1 MACRRSRSHTT
12 RLESPQCALALLLL
26 CRVYGCFAGPVHV
39 DPHVTAVWG
48 KNVTLKCLIEV
59 NETITQFSWEKI
71 IGKGAQTLAVYHP
84 RFGTSFQESYQERTT
99 FRNHSL
105 YDATIIISNIDF
117 SDSGEYICKAVT
129 FPLGNVQ
136 SSTTMT
142 VYVEPIVSISKG
154 SDPLLDG
161 ANETVAAF
169 CIAAFGKPAAEVYW
183 EESLGKMETNSTSY
197 PNKTV
202 TVISQYKLV
211 PTRFARGRNIT
222 CVVRHP
228 AFENDVRYPF
238 KLDIQYAP
246 EVSVTGYDGNWFVG
260 RKNVHLKCNADS
272 NPPPSEMKWTRLDG
286 NWPEGLSSMNNTLL
300 FTHPLTHNV
309 SGTYVCSVSNI
320 LGQKSDQK
328 TITILEPPVTT
339 PVPTISQAHSSVDIA
354 GLATTSKR
362 LNFPASTMATMQD
375 GNFGTIIGS
384 VVGGCLF
391 LILLIVLS
399 GVIYYRRK
407 QTFRG
412 DYFTKSYIPPSD
424 MQKESQIDVLQ
435 PEDLDPFPDNLKK
448 DIDTKPN
455 DHIYNEYLQEVE
467 NPEWN
472 NIGTYRYQEPFE
484 RPMNNYVDKKMPI
497 VSRYNKNCYND
508 NEDDLVSHVDGSVIS
523 RREWYV

>member
-1 MACRRSRSHTT
+1 MAWRRRAAPGLQQSYI
-12 RLESPQCALALLLL
+12 ALLLL
-26 CRVYGCFAGPVHV
+26 CRVYGTYAGPVHV

-71 IGKGAQTLAVYHP
+71 IGKGVQSIAVHNP
-84 RFGTSFQESYQERTT
+84 RFGTSFHESYLDRTT
-99 FRNHSL
+99 FKNTSL
-105 YDATIIISNIDF
+105 YDATIVINKVDF
-117 SDSGEYICKAVT
+117 PDAGEYICKAVT
-129 FPLGNVQ
+129 FPLGNAQ

-142 VYVEPIVSISKG
+142 VFVEPTVIITKG
-154 SDPLLDG
+154 PDPLLDG

-169 CIAAFGKPAAEVYW
+169 CTAATGKPAAEVFW
-183 EESLGKMETNSTSY
+183 EEHIGKVEMNSTSY

-202 TVISQYKLV
+202 TVVSQYRLL

-222 CVVRHP
+222 CVIRHP
-228 AFENDVRYPF
+228 AFDNDIRHPF
-238 KLDIQYAP
+238 TLDIQYAP
-246 EVSVTGYDGNWFVG
+246 EVSVTGYDGNWFLG
-260 RKNVHLKCNADS
+260 RKNVQLKCNADS
-272 NPPPSEMKWTRLDG
+272 NPPPTEIKWSRLDG
-286 NWPEGLSSMNNTLL
+286 NWPEGLLSVNNTLH
-300 FTHPLTHNV
+300 FNHPLTHNF
-309 SGTYVCSVSNI
+309 SGTYVCNVANA
-320 LGQKSDQK
+320 LGQKSDHK

-339 PVPTISQAHSSVDIA
+339 PPPTTPQTHSTIDIT

-362 LNFPASTMATMQD
+362 HYLPASTMATMQD

-399 GVIYYRRK
+399 GIIYYRRK

-435 PEDLDPFPDNLKK
+435 PEDLEPFPDNLKK
-448 DIDTKPN
+448 DMDTKTN
-455 DHIYNEYLQEVE
+455 DHIYNDYLHEVE
-467 NPEWN
+467 NPDWN
-472 NIGTYRYQEPFE
+472 NIGSYRYQEQFE
-484 RPMNNYVDKKMPI
+484 RPMNNYSEKHMPI
-497 VSRYNKNCYND
+497 VSRYNKNCFND

>member
-328 TITILEPPVTT
+328 TITILDSP
-339 PVPTISQAHSSVDIA
+339 
-354 GLATTSKR
+354 LKTTSS
-362 LNFPASTMATMQD
+362 LAAA
-375 GNFGTIIGS
+375 GAVIGTVIA
-384 VVGGCLF
+384 LF
-391 LILLIVLS
+391 LITIFGVVLLTPKKKRPAYLDKVIELPPMHRSCPVLEDQS
-399 GVIYYRRK
+399 IAAPVREYHYKVNTSNHIKNYPERK
-407 QTFRG
+407 QNA
-412 DYFTKSYIPPSD
+412 DYE
-424 MQKESQIDVLQ
+424 QN
-435 PEDLDPFPDNLKK
+435 PFSG
-448 DIDTKPN
+448 
-455 DHIYNEYLQEVE
+455 
-467 NPEWN
+467 W
-472 NIGTYRYQEPFE
+472 R
-484 RPMNNYVDKKMPI
+484 NNYGQTRPTRAFI
-497 VSRYNKNCYND
+497 NY
-508 NEDDLVSHVDGSVIS
+508 
-523 RREWYV
+523 REHYV